1 MNPLCCTSS
10 ALPGQYAKQDGR
22 FVWWESATF
31 TRLRYDLRSCSACRS
46 EYVDRVLMYQS
57 VLPAGF
63 FDIASTRILSVD
75 VAGNPK
81 LSVYYRVN
89 SASDATRF
97 QTYKGP
103 MTLLEHQEFRFYEQ
117 EPAGVRII
125 VGLRERGGQPIASGE
140 YVVQGDE
147 AGLPIAVHLQD
158 STGREIAQIVF
169 LLSCAPGKDSIA
181 ACAVSVL

>member
-1 MNPLCCTSS
+1 MCEPTMLHKLGTLEFVRQTGWPLCLEGEHDFYETSVLVS
-10 ALPGQYAKQDGR
+10 DRAIRP
-22 FVWWESATF
+22 
-31 TRLRYDLRSCSACRS
+31 CSACQFA
-46 EYVDRVLMYQS
+46 DCMLKYQS
-57 VLPAGF
+57 ALSAGF

-75 VAGNPK
+75 VSGNPK
-81 LSVYYRVN
+81 LSVYYQVN
-89 SASDATRF
+89 SASDATKF

-103 MTLLEHQEFRFYEQ
+103 MTLLEHQEFRFHEP
-117 EPAGVRII
+117 EPAGVRIT

-169 LLSCAPGKDSIA
+169 LLSCAPGKTI
-181 ACAVSVL
+181 